1 MVSTKVY
8 SLLSLLA
15 YCNPSDFETTSNKRN
30 IEDRL
35 EEIVSYLKQTPKY
48 KDLINE
54 WSIVDAQ
61 EIPGTGYKAIAL
73 GRDLNSD
80 GIYDN
85 VVISYAG
92 TDSLADYGEDA
103 LLALTGLNNQMG
115 YASNFYQRIT
125 NLDNCKDA
133 NISFT
138 GHSLGG
144 ALAMFMGSIT
154 GLPTATFCAPGI
166 ANIGNYTSNI
176 INYVNI
182 NDPVGC
188 YKNSRHIGQTLY
200 YYKESKD
207 APDPHKYFGVDVDYS
222 KYKACSTNFQEK
234 WGVQHAIALATFEN
248 GKGINKGNDIYLQ
261 ETVSLLNNYYYSES
275 EKTEVR
281 EFISANNRYVIGKS
295 SSDNLDYRSSEI
307 KRNTLVYANGG
318 NDTIYGNI
326 GNDTIYG
333 GSGNDKIYS
342 HKGHDLL
349 YGGSGNDS
357 LYGDSGDDVLYGED
371 GDDFLSGGSGFDM
384 LYGGKGDNT
393 LKGGSGYDLYLALGR
408 EGRHIITD
416 SDKYGAIIYNG
427 LYIQEAHKTT
437 NDNLWYDIYGN
448 TLKYSG
454 DDLIIGGNVTVK
466 DFKNGDLGIYLY
478 EEDGSLSANPD
489 GSGGSNPGGGEG
501 GSEGGGSEGGGS
513 GSGSEG
519 ENPDPDEEGENP
531 GEENSDEDQ
540 DDELTDEELEN
551 IENPGSTFHLNAEH
565 KDEFDGADRLDALPS
580 DPLIFDLDGDGKIS
594 LTDLDNGTNFDIDND
609 GFAQKI
615 SWVSGQDGILVLDRN
630 NNGIIDNGLELFGEN
645 TVTSEGTNAHG
656 GIDALSDLDNN
667 NDGIID
673 ANDSQFSNLKFLKAD
688 GTLVSLQDAGI
699 SQIIL
704 QYDKIS
710 NADEHGNVM
719 VKSASFVKTD
729 GSVHKYGE
737 FMLNQNH
744 YETIHVDKLELP
756 ESYNNLPE
764 VQGTGLV
771 MSLKQAMVRDTSG
784 ELLNT
789 LESFIQEDDLAQKR
803 EIVETLI
810 YKWAGTEDVSLE
822 GRGLA
827 DGRKLATIEKFVG
840 RYFLNEEGSE
850 VDKEHVKHVLEETWS
865 RLFDYVYAQLAVQTH
880 GTELLA
886 HIGIA
891 YKNNAWV
898 VNGGDSLS
906 YFETIIANDTSE
918 NKMQSK
924 YLIRDFGTIL
934 HQYNYADNFEN
945 LTEYIAEMQNLFGE
959 EYVEMFVAGVSDEA
973 WTNYWDITYADGV
986 IYGGGGDDDIRAAS
1000 NANNLFHGGD
1010 GNDKLQG
1017 RDGNDTIYGGT
1028 GNDTITAQGGND
1040 VIYGGSGNDEIDGG
1054 LGNDVLD
1061 GGDGDD
1067 EVEGSLGNDTLY
1079 GSSGDDTLIGGS
1091 GDDTYI
1097 IRLHEGISGTT
1108 LIEDKGTDSN
1118 YSNSNIVKFEGI
1130 TTNDIDKIW
1139 GDESYGNR
1147 IFVTFKGYENY
1158 KVQIELG
1165 TLQFSAD
1172 EYKIEKFI
1180 FDDREFTCD
1189 ELAEEYLRTQYI
1201 TGGNRV
1207 NTTIWAES
1215 VHGDDSGNNI
1225 YGRDGGANDLIYA
1238 NGGNDRVTA
1247 RDGDDTVYGGDGND
1261 VIDGGLGNDV
1271 LYGEDGD
1278 DEIDGSLGDDTI
1290 YGGDGDDEIDGGL
1303 GNDVLYNSSGNDTLT
1318 GNSGDDVYVI
1328 RLHEGISGTTLIRD
1342 ESTDSDL
1349 NSNSNIVKFEGIT
1362 AGDIDKIWGEESY
1375 GNKIF
1380 VTFKGYKDYKVQIEL
1395 GTPQINSDEYKIEK
1409 FIFDDR
1415 EFTCD
1420 ELVEEYLRTQY
1431 VTGGNRANTTVW
1443 AESVHGDDSGNN
1455 IYGKDGGTG
1464 DLIYGN
1470 GGNDRIT
1477 ARDGDDTVYG
1487 GSGDDTIDGGL
1498 GNDVLDGGDG
1508 DDEVEGSL
1516 GNDTLYGSS
1525 GDDTLSGRDGDDVYI
1540 IKLHEGINGT
1550 TLIRD
1555 EGTDS
1560 NYSNSNIVKFEGIT
1574 TGDIDKIWGEES
1586 YGNRIFVTFKGYENY
1601 KVQIELGNQY
1611 NADEYKIEKFVFDD
1625 REFAYSE
1632 FADEYLRVQYVT
1644 GGNRANTTVWAES
1657 VHGDDNG
1664 NNIYGKDGGT
1674 GDLIYGN
1681 GGNDRITARNGDDTV
1696 YGGSGND
1703 IIDGGSGNDVLYGE
1717 DGDDEIDG
1725 GLGND
1730 TIYGSSGNDT
1740 LSGGSGDDLY
1750 IFDMTKN
1757 PTGAIV
1763 INDSSS
1769 ENSND
1774 TIKFIGVNTT
1784 DIDKIYSDNNNG
1796 DTIRFKF
1803 KGHDNFELTV
1813 IKASE
1818 YKIENFVFDDK
1829 TLTYDEF
1836 VETYLRIQE
1845 VEGYNITHVTSWASE
1860 TRGDDYDN
1868 RIKGSNDDDLIYG
1881 NGGNDVLEG
1890 SKGNDTI
1897 YGGSGNDKIDGGAG
1911 NNVLDGGDG
1920 DDEICGGINNDI
1932 IYVSS
1937 GNDTLEGNR
1946 GDDTYIVDLTKNP
1959 TGTTII
1965 DDIDTNGANDT
1976 IKFIGVTTED
1986 IANIWG
1992 EVGNRYSKNIIHI
2005 TFKNHDGFEIKI
2017 HHADQYKIENYI
2029 FEDKTFTYDEFVEE
2043 YLRIQTT
2050 NQYNQ
2055 VEMTPWASEMRGDD
2069 GYNKIKGRDVADL
2082 IYGNGGNDTIKGGN
2096 GDDTIY
2102 GGDGDDSIESE
2113 LGNDLIYGGTGNDT
2127 IHPGNGDDTIV
2138 FNVGDG
2144 NDTIYDYSGNDTI
2157 KINGVSEEDISFYKD
2172 KNSLIL
2178 NYSDTDSI
2186 TIEHYYDSDS
2196 YKIEKIELDDGSY
2209 ITSTVIDQIIQ
2220 EMNAY
2225 ASDNGMQISSA
2236 NGITNNDELMQ
2247 LVTSGWQS

>member
-15 YCNPSDFETTSNKRN
+15 YCNPSDFKTTSNERN

-144 ALAMFMGSIT
+144 ALAMFMGSVT
-154 GLPTATFCAPGI
+154 GLQTVTFCAPGI

-744 YETIHVDKLELP
+744 YETIHIDKLELP
-756 ESYNNLPE
+756 ESYNDLPE

-784 ELLNT
+784 DLLNT
-789 LESFIQEDDLAQKR
+789 LESFMQEDDLAQKR

-850 VDKEHVKHVLEETWS
+850 VDREHVKHVLEETWS

-886 HIGIA
+886 HIGIE
-891 YKNNAWV
+891 YKNDTWV

-945 LTEYIAEMQNLFGE
+945 LTEYIAEIQNMFGE

-973 WTNYWDITYADGV
+973 
-986 IYGGGGDDDIRAAS
+986 
-1000 NANNLFHGGD
+1000 
-1010 GNDKLQG
+1010 
-1017 RDGNDTIYGGT
+1017 
-1028 GNDTITAQGGND
+1028 
-1040 VIYGGSGNDEIDGG
+1040 
-1054 LGNDVLD
+1054 
-1061 GGDGDD
+1061 
-1067 EVEGSLGNDTLY
+1067 
-1079 GSSGDDTLIGGS
+1079 
-1091 GDDTYI
+1091 
-1097 IRLHEGISGTT
+1097 
-1108 LIEDKGTDSN
+1108 
-1118 YSNSNIVKFEGI
+1118 
-1130 TTNDIDKIW
+1130 
-1139 GDESYGNR
+1139 
-1147 IFVTFKGYENY
+1147 
-1158 KVQIELG
+1158 
-1165 TLQFSAD
+1165 
-1172 EYKIEKFI
+1172 
-1180 FDDREFTCD
+1180 
-1189 ELAEEYLRTQYI
+1189 
-1201 TGGNRV
+1201 
-1207 NTTIWAES
+1207 
-1215 VHGDDSGNNI
+1215 
-1225 YGRDGGANDLIYA
+1225 
-1238 NGGNDRVTA
+1238 
-1247 RDGDDTVYGGDGND
+1247 
-1261 VIDGGLGNDV
+1261 
-1271 LYGEDGD
+1271 
-1278 DEIDGSLGDDTI
+1278 
-1290 YGGDGDDEIDGGL
+1290 
-1303 GNDVLYNSSGNDTLT
+1303 
-1318 GNSGDDVYVI
+1318 
-1328 RLHEGISGTTLIRD
+1328 
-1342 ESTDSDL
+1342 
-1349 NSNSNIVKFEGIT
+1349 
-1362 AGDIDKIWGEESY
+1362 
-1375 GNKIF
+1375 
-1380 VTFKGYKDYKVQIEL
+1380 
-1395 GTPQINSDEYKIEK
+1395 
-1409 FIFDDR
+1409 
-1415 EFTCD
+1415 
-1420 ELVEEYLRTQY
+1420 
-1431 VTGGNRANTTVW
+1431 
-1443 AESVHGDDSGNN
+1443 
-1455 IYGKDGGTG
+1455 
-1464 DLIYGN
+1464 
-1470 GGNDRIT
+1470 
-1477 ARDGDDTVYG
+1477 
-1487 GSGDDTIDGGL
+1487 
-1498 GNDVLDGGDG
+1498 
-1508 DDEVEGSL
+1508 
-1516 GNDTLYGSS
+1516 
-1525 GDDTLSGRDGDDVYI
+1525 
-1540 IKLHEGINGT
+1540 
-1550 TLIRD
+1550 
-1555 EGTDS
+1555 
-1560 NYSNSNIVKFEGIT
+1560 
-1574 TGDIDKIWGEES
+1574 
-1586 YGNRIFVTFKGYENY
+1586 
-1601 KVQIELGNQY
+1601 
-1611 NADEYKIEKFVFDD
+1611 
-1625 REFAYSE
+1625 
-1632 FADEYLRVQYVT
+1632 
-1644 GGNRANTTVWAES
+1644 
-1657 VHGDDNG
+1657 
-1664 NNIYGKDGGT
+1664 
-1674 GDLIYGN
+1674 
-1681 GGNDRITARNGDDTV
+1681 
-1696 YGGSGND
+1696 
-1703 IIDGGSGNDVLYGE
+1703 
-1717 DGDDEIDG
+1717 
-1725 GLGND
+1725 
-1730 TIYGSSGNDT
+1730 
-1740 LSGGSGDDLY
+1740 
-1750 IFDMTKN
+1750 
-1757 PTGAIV
+1757 
-1763 INDSSS
+1763 
-1769 ENSND
+1769 
-1774 TIKFIGVNTT
+1774 
-1784 DIDKIYSDNNNG
+1784 
-1796 DTIRFKF
+1796 
-1803 KGHDNFELTV
+1803 
-1813 IKASE
+1813 
-1818 YKIENFVFDDK
+1818 
-1829 TLTYDEF
+1829 
-1836 VETYLRIQE
+1836 
-1845 VEGYNITHVTSWASE
+1845 
-1860 TRGDDYDN
+1860 
-1868 RIKGSNDDDLIYG
+1868 
-1881 NGGNDVLEG
+1881 
-1890 SKGNDTI
+1890 
-1897 YGGSGNDKIDGGAG
+1897 
-1911 NNVLDGGDG
+1911 
-1920 DDEICGGINNDI
+1920 
-1932 IYVSS
+1932 
-1937 GNDTLEGNR
+1937 
-1946 GDDTYIVDLTKNP
+1946 
-1959 TGTTII
+1959 
-1965 DDIDTNGANDT
+1965 
-1976 IKFIGVTTED
+1976 
-1986 IANIWG
+1986 
-1992 EVGNRYSKNIIHI
+1992 
-2005 TFKNHDGFEIKI
+2005 
-2017 HHADQYKIENYI
+2017 
-2029 FEDKTFTYDEFVEE
+2029 
-2043 YLRIQTT
+2043 
-2050 NQYNQ
+2050 
-2055 VEMTPWASEMRGDD
+2055 
-2069 GYNKIKGRDVADL
+2069 
-2082 IYGNGGNDTIKGGN
+2082 
-2096 GDDTIY
+2096 
-2102 GGDGDDSIESE
+2102 
-2113 LGNDLIYGGTGNDT
+2113 
-2127 IHPGNGDDTIV
+2127 
-2138 FNVGDG
+2138 
-2144 NDTIYDYSGNDTI
+2144 
-2157 KINGVSEEDISFYKD
+2157 
-2172 KNSLIL
+2172 
-2178 NYSDTDSI
+2178 
-2186 TIEHYYDSDS
+2186 
-2196 YKIEKIELDDGSY
+2196 
-2209 ITSTVIDQIIQ
+2209 
-2220 EMNAY
+2220 
-2225 ASDNGMQISSA
+2225 
-2236 NGITNNDELMQ
+2236 
-2247 LVTSGWQS
+2247 